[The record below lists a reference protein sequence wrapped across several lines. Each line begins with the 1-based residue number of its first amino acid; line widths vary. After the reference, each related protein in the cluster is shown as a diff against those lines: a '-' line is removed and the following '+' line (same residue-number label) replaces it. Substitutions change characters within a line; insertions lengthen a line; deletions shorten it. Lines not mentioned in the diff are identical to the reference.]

1 MLLDSSMQAK
11 VGDFGLARQ
20 TDINIENK
28 TGTIL
33 GTSGYI
39 PPEYY
44 AGKISIK
51 TDVYAFGVVVLEVLT
66 GLASFDGRCEPK
78 ELVCIVIVLVFIS
91 QCFCMEVVNF
101 PHCWT

>member
-1 MLLDSSMQAK
+1 MNRILIGLYLFIISANVLLDAFMQAK

-20 TDINIENK
+20 TDINDQKK

-44 AGKISIK
+44 RGEISVK
-51 TDVYAFGVVVLEVLT
+51 TDIFAFGVVILEVLT
-66 GLASFDGRCEPK
+66 GLPSFDGQNDPK
-78 ELVCIVIVLVFIS
+78 ELVSDNI
-91 QCFCMEVVNF
+91 
-101 PHCWT
+101 